1 MFGKEMV
8 TGKASLHDRM
18 IDLGIAQNVV
28 TALCNFHNYDELLE
42 LVEFFETEL

>member
-1 MFGKEMV
+1 MFGKAQV

-18 IDLGIAQNVV
+18 IEIGIADNVV
-28 TALCNFHNYDELLE
+28 IALCNFHNYDDLLE